1 MKNVASRPARLAAAS
16 LILAALAGAASAQ
29 TTPNPQNPQGP
40 GVIVITGPSG
50 RRMPVA
56 VPPLLAPGVAALQ
69 SKVSDPFTAT
79 LRADLDYSTALV
91 VTDARNDPSGTRDI
105 STPESAGR
113 WLSTGAEILVDTRGD
128 VAGDRVSVEARIW
141 DLKSRKLIFGRRYS
155 GGVTFV
161 ERIAHTL
168 ANDILKEL
176 TGQSGMFLS
185 TILFVSDRDG
195 ARNKEIYAMDFDGR
209 NPRRLTNHKSLIL
222 NPDARAGKIVF
233 TSYVK
238 IYPRIWIMN
247 TDGSAQ
253 HEVPTGMELNASPA
267 LSPDGSQIAFAGSA
281 KGNPDIYAMST
292 SGGAPRRLT
301 STHALEAAPD
311 WSPTGR
317 QILYTSDQ
325 TGSPQIWVMD
335 AEGTG
340 QRRMTFAGNWND
352 EAAWSPKGDK
362 IAFACRNE
370 GDFNICVMDFATGNT
385 VQLTG
390 EGSNDHPSWSPDGTK
405 IVYQS
410 RRGRGGPY
418 QIYTMDAADGKNK
431 RQLTTGG
438 SNIQPVWIP

>member
-1 MKNVASRPARLAAAS
+1 MKNRTLAFLAVAFLAAAFS
-16 LILAALAGAASAQ
+16 RGQ
-29 TTPNPQNPQGP
+29 TPEG
-40 GVIVITGPSG
+40 GVIVITGPTG
-50 RRMPVA
+50 RKMPLA

-79 LRADLDYSTALV
+79 LRADLDYSSAFV
-91 VTDARNDPSGTRDI
+91 VTDAKNDPSGSRDV
-105 STPESAGR
+105 STPESAGK

-128 VAGDRVSVEARIW
+128 VAGDRVSVEARVW

-155 GGVTFV
+155 GGASFV

-176 TGQSGMFLS
+176 TGQAGSFLS

-195 ARNKEIYAMDFDGR
+195 SRNKELYAMDFDGR

-233 TSYVK
+233 TSYAK
-238 IYPRIWIMN
+238 RYPQVWTMAA
-247 TDGSAQ
+247 DGSGQ
-253 HEVPTGMELNASPA
+253 RELSTGLELNASPA
-267 LSPDGSQIAFAGSA
+267 LSPDGTQIAFSGSA
-281 KGNPDIYAMST
+281 KGNPDIYVMNAA
-292 SGGAPRRLT
+292 GGGLRRLT
-301 STHALEAAPD
+301 STRALEASPD

-340 QRRMTFAGNWND
+340 ARRMTFAGNWND
-352 EAAWSPKGDK
+352 EASWSPKGDK

-385 VQLTG
+385 VQLTS

-410 RRGRGGPY
+410 RRGGPAY
-418 QIYTMDAADGKNK
+418 QIYTMDAVDGKNK
-431 RQLTTGG
+431 RQLTEGG
-438 SNIQPVWIP
+438 SNMQPVWMP